1 MDGIFE
7 AFDRVWLG
15 LRVAVYSAVLAG
27 LALLMLATG
36 G

>member
-15 LRVAVYSAVLAG
+15 LRVAVYGAMLSG
-27 LALLMLATG
+27 IALWMVATAR
-36 G
+36 